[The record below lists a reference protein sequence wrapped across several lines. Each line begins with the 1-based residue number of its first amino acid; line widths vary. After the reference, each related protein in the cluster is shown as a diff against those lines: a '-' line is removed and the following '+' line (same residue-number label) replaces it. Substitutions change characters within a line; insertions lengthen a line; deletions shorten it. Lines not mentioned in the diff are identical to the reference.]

1 MYGMSRDKYLE
12 DEKKSAEEYDEELKD
27 GARDAVKGG
36 FILDQLAL
44 QEELT
49 VENEEL
55 TEYVVRN
62 AMQMGVQPDVLAKHL
77 TENGQIPAVVSEV
90 LRTKAL
96 NLVVEHVK
104 ATDDKGNDVDIAA
117 MLRHE
122 SGEDGEHAETTDE
135 TPEAPDAAEAD
146 EKADEKAEEKKADA

>member
-1 MYGMSRDKYLE
+1 MYGMTRDKYLE
-12 DEKKSAEEYDEELKD
+12 DQEKSAEEYDEELKE

-55 TEYVVRN
+55 TDYVVRN
-62 AMQMGVQPDVLAKHL
+62 AAAMGVQPDVLAKHL
-77 TENGQIPAVVSEV
+77 TENNQIPSVVSEV
-90 LRTKAL
+90 LRSTAL

-104 ATDDKGNDVDIAA
+104 ATDESGADIDIVA
-117 MLRHE
+117 LQRQE
-122 SGEDGEHAETTDE
+122 SGETEDE
-135 TPEAPDAAEAD
+135 GAEA
-146 EKADEKAEEKKADA
+146 EP